1 MVEGAD
7 DPFNE
12 GAAAIGKDGSMVLMK
27 NSNIFQ
33 GSLQPSPT
41 PAKSNKLG
49 EAQYSPQT
57 YQGFGSPLAL

>member
-1 MVEGAD
+1 MVEGTD

-33 GSLQPSPT
+33 GSLQTSTT
-41 PAKSNKLG
+41 PDTSKKFG
-49 EAQYSPQT
+49 EAQYSQ
-57 YQGFGSPLAL
+57 

>member
-33 GSLQPSPT
+33 GSLQPT
-41 PAKSNKLG
+41 PGKSYKLG